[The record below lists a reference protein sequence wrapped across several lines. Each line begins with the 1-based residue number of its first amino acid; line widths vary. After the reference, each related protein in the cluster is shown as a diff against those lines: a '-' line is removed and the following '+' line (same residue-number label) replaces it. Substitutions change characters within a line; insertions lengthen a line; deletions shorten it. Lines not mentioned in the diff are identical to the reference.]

1 MDVVKKE
8 NERERERERMR
19 ERGRR
24 ERGWMESAVRVLKTF
39 N

>member
-19 ERGRR
+19 EER
-24 ERGWMESAVRVLKTF
+24 ERVDGVGSPCIK
-39 N
+39 NI